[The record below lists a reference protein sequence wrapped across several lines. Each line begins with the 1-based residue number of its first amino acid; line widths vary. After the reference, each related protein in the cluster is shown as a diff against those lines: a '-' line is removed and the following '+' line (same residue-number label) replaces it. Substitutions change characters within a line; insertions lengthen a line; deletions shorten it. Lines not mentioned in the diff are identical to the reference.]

1 MNEIVQLAEKIRE
14 PDENVRK
21 KASERLD
28 NLTKP
33 KGSLGRLEDLAIQV
47 AGITG
52 KLDPSLN
59 NRYSLVFAGD
69 HGVAE
74 EGVSAYPQEVTV
86 QMLANF
92 IHEGA
97 AVNILGK
104 LEKSEVIVIDVG
116 VAAGDLPEKVVDK
129 KVMYGTNNFVKGP
142 AMSRDQAIRSI
153 MIGYEIVEDLADSGL
168 DLLGLGDMGIANT
181 TPSSAI
187 TSVITGSD
195 PQRVTGTGTG
205 IDEES
210 LAHKIKVVERGIE
223 VNDPNRDDAIDVLS
237 KLGGLEIGAI
247 AGGYL
252 AGAANHVP
260 ILVDGFITTS
270 AALVAHAIEP
280 LVAEY
285 MVASHNSVE
294 QGHMIA
300 LKHLGL
306 SPLLDLNLRLG
317 EGTGAVLAMNLVT
330 ASMRVLN
337 EMYTF
342 AEAGVSTEE
351 D

>member
-1 MNEIVQLAEKIRE
+1 MNEIVKLAERIQK
-14 PDENVRK
+14 PDGRARR

-33 KGSLGRLEDLAIQV
+33 KGSLGKLEDLAIKV

-52 KLDPSLN
+52 KLDPSLD

-97 AVNILGK
+97 AVNVLGN
-104 LEKSEVIVIDVG
+104 LEGSEVMVIDVG
-116 VAAGDLPEKVVDK
+116 VAAGDLPEKVLDR
-129 KVMYGTNNFVKGP
+129 KVRFGTNNFVKGP
-142 AMSRDQAIRSI
+142 AMSRDEAISSI

-187 TSVITGSD
+187 TSVLTVNA

-205 IDEES
+205 IDQES
-210 LAHKIKVVERGIE
+210 LANKVEVVERGIE
-223 VNDPNRDDAIDVLS
+223 VNNPDHEDPIDVLS
-237 KLGGLEIGAI
+237 KVGGLEIGAI
-247 AGGYL
+247 TGGYL

-260 ILVDGFITTS
+260 LLVDGFITTS
-270 AALVAHAIEP
+270 AALVAYAIEP

-317 EGTGAVLAMNLVT
+317 EGTGAVLAMNLIR
-330 ASMRVLN
+330 ASMAILN
-337 EMYTF
+337 DMYTF

-351 D
+351 E